1 VTDVAK
7 PRPVVAPWEPVL
19 AYGLPPDGEQLV
31 HRQAVPPREPRPA
44 PLPEGLH
51 PGLREALHRGGV
63 DQLWSHQAETW
74 TAAADGS
81 AVVCTGTASGK
92 SLAFNLP
99 VLDAVARDRTT
110 RALYLYPTK
119 ALAQDQARALTALGA
134 PNARVAIY
142 DGDTPPTERR
152 QIRRWANVILTNPDM
167 LHVGILP
174 AHSAWA
180 DVFANLEFVVVDEAH
195 AYRGVFGAHVANVL
209 ARLRRVAAAYGAA
222 PRFLLA
228 SATIAN
234 PRDAART
241 LAGHPV
247 RVIDDDGSPGAE
259 RDVCVWNPP
268 LLDAELGIRAS
279 TLGEA
284 ATLMV
289 GLVARGQRTIVFAKS
304 RRGCELVH
312 RYARQ
317 GLLLNKPE
325 LAGRIAPY
333 RAGYTPEQRR
343 EIERRLTDGDLLGVV
358 ATSALELG
366 VDIGLLDCAVS
377 VGFPGAMASLRQ
389 QWGRA
394 GRRGLGL
401 GMLVAGEDQLDQ
413 YLARHPAELLERPAE
428 AAVSNPASPA
438 VLAGHLRCAAAEMPL
453 TDADREHFGEAG
465 LALAETLPE
474 LLRTPNGLAYRGADH
489 PAAGVSL
496 RSSSPDSIAV
506 VDEPTGTL
514 LGTVDGARADS
525 TVHEGAV
532 YLHLGEQYLV
542 RSLDHAASV
551 ALVSPFDADFY
562 TQPIRYSS
570 TRIVQERASRVVDG
584 ATLHFGDIEATEQ
597 VTGYQRKRL
606 EDHQPIDVVG
616 LEMPERRFATEAVW
630 YVPDDPPEGERLL
643 GSLHAAE
650 HAMIGLL
657 PLLAIC
663 DRGDIGGLSTDLHP
677 QTGAPTVFVYD
688 GHPGGAGISERGYE
702 LFEAWVKRTAD
713 LLAQCPCDHGC
724 PSCVQSPKCGNLN
737 EPLDKAGALAL
748 LRAMGASGCHS

>member
-1 VTDVAK
+1 MTDAAQT
-7 PRPVVAPWEPVL
+7 RPVIAPWESVL
-19 AYGLPPDGEQLV
+19 SYGRPPDGEQLV
-31 HRQAVPPREPRPA
+31 HRQTVPPREPSVAAIPDDVD
-44 PLPEGLH
+44 
-51 PGLREALHRGGV
+51 PGLRDALAHAGV
-63 DQLWSHQAETW
+63 DRLWSHQRAMW
-74 TAAADGS
+74 DSAAQGS
-81 AVVCTGTASGK
+81 VVVATGTASGK

-99 VLDAVARDRTT
+99 VLDAIARDRSA

-119 ALAQDQARALTALGA
+119 ALAQDQAKALTRLSA

-142 DGDTPPTERR
+142 DGDTPAAERR
-152 QIRRWANVILTNPDM
+152 QVRSWANMILTNPDM

-174 AHSAWA
+174 GHSAWA
-180 DVFANLEFVVVDEAH
+180 DVLANLRFVIVDEAH

-209 ARLRRVAAAYGAA
+209 ARLRRLAAAYGAQ

-234 PRDAART
+234 PGAAART
-241 LAGHPV
+241 LAGAEV
-247 RVIDDDGSPGAE
+247 QVIDEDGSPGAE

-268 LLDAELGIRAS
+268 LLDADLGIRAS

-343 EIERRLTDGDLLGVV
+343 EIERRLTEGDLLGVV

-366 VDIGLLDCAVS
+366 VDIGLLDCAIS
-377 VGFPGAMASLRQ
+377 VGFPGARASLRQ

-428 AAVSNPASPA
+428 AAVSNPANPA
-438 VLAGHLRCAAAEMPL
+438 VLAGHLRCAAAELPL
-453 TDADREHFGEAG
+453 TDADREHFGDEG
-465 LALAETLPE
+465 LELAETLPE
-474 LLRTPNGLAYRGADH
+474 LVRMPAGLAYRGADH

-496 RSSSPDSIAV
+496 RSSSPDTIAV
-506 VDEPTGTL
+506 VDESTGTL
-514 LGTVDGARADS
+514 LGTVDGSRADS

-542 RSLDHAASV
+542 RSLDHVARV
-551 ALVSPFDADFY
+551 ALVTPFDADYY
-562 TQPIRYSS
+562 TQPIRLSS
-570 TRIVQERASRVVDG
+570 TSVVRERATRPVAG
-584 ATLHFGDIEATEQ
+584 ATLVFGDIEATER

-606 EDHQPIDVVG
+606 EDHKPIDIVA
-616 LEMPERRFATEAVW
+616 LEMPERRFPTEAVW
-630 YVPDDPPEGERLL
+630 FVPDDPPEGARLL

-702 LFEAWVKRTAD
+702 LFETWVKRTAD
-713 LLAQCPCDHGC
+713 LLAECPCDHGC

-737 EPLDKAGALAL
+737 EPLDKAGALGL
-748 LRAMGASGCHS
+748 LRGLGEV